1 MKYLFTLCLLFNL
14 FSSENQAT
22 SSAEDVIEQTAQDE
36 HDICI
41 ICRDNLE
48 ALRAQTRVRPL
59 NYYFEC
65 ECSQEICSRCIENY
79 RDANSVSIR
88 QINCPQ
94 CRAVLDLNAEK
105 DRRFKSDLK
114 LAFELLSLGQI
125 NSLSFSGPRTIIGNR
140 QIVEETSERR
150 LLNISASESDSEEN

>member
-1 MKYLFTLCLLFNL
+1 MKYLFTLCLLLNIFG
-14 FSSENQAT
+14 SENQDSLAEN
-22 SSAEDVIEQTAQDE
+22 SAQIEEHVID
-36 HDICI
+36 DICI
-41 ICRDNLE
+41 ICRENLE
-48 ALRAQTRVRPL
+48 TLRAQTRVRPL

-65 ECSQEICSRCIENY
+65 ECNQEICFRCIENY
-79 RDANSVSIR
+79 RDANSISIR

-125 NSLSFSGPRTIIGNR
+125 NSLSFSGPVTIIGNR
-140 QIVEETSERR
+140 QIVEDTSERR